1 MLGFHSI
8 RPDIESGRPLRNTA
22 TAYSAPTLRARC
34 EAPSPA
40 SCSDHSLYLFQ
51 LAGAL
56 STGQYK
62 WAVSKQRKRPQTAN
76 RLEGVICPRGV
87 EVVVP
92 VCGPDIIAKLSPQ
105 ALICDP
111 RSSSQLRVTSVSTFD
126 QLRVT
131 SVSTFDRA
139 RCEAPSLAPGFD
151 HSGWL
156 FQLAGALSTGQY
168 KWAVSKQRKPPQ
180 TVNRLEGVICLRG
193 VEHGV
198 RGSSGLWT
206 RHYRKVI
213 AASVNLRPSQLVAAA
228 SYFGVDV
235 RPRSVRST
243 FAGSRLRPQLLVVSV
258 SGHFCHWSIQAGC
271 VKTTKTPADC
281 QPARG
286 YNMPPWR

>member
-22 TAYSAPTLRARC
+22 GAYFAPTLRARC
-34 EAPSPA
+34 EAPSLA
-40 SCSDHSLYLFQ
+40 HGYDHSLYLFQ

-62 WAVSKQRKRPQTAN
+62 RPVSKQRKR
-76 RLEGVICPRGV
+76 
-87 EVVVP
+87 
-92 VCGPDIIAKLSPQ
+92 
-105 ALICDP
+105 
-111 RSSSQLRVTSVSTFD
+111 
-126 QLRVT
+126 
-131 SVSTFDRA
+131 
-139 RCEAPSLAPGFD
+139 
-151 HSGWL
+151 
-156 FQLAGALSTGQY
+156 
-168 KWAVSKQRKPPQ
+168 PQ

-213 AASVNLRPSQLVAAA
+213 AASVNLRPSQLEAAA

-243 FAGSRLRPQLLVVSV
+243 FAGSRLRPQWLVVSV
-258 SGHFCHWSIQAGC
+258 SGRLVHWSIQAGC
-271 VKTTKTPADC
+271 VKTTMTSADW

-286 YNMPPWR
+286 YKNPPWR